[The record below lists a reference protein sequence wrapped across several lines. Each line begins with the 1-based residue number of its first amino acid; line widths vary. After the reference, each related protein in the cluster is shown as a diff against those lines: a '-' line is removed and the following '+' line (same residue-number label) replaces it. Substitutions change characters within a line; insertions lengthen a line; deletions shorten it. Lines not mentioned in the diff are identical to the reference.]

1 MGYRCLLGLEGGG
14 VRGPL
19 GCVMG
24 AVGARAVGGDVGRGG
39 RPGGGP
45 GGMSVLGSVVRSVV
59 DVG

>member
-1 MGYRCLLGLEGGG
+1 

-19 GCVMG
+19 GCVIG
-24 AVGARAVGGDVGRGG
+24 AVGVGAVGGDVGRGG

-45 GGMSVLGSVVRSVV
+45 GGMSVLGSDVRSVI